1 MNDPERSQIKIKL
14 ALLRQVLMDD
24 KTLVKI
30 RKLQS
35 TDQYFIVV
43 VVKLWVI
50 IKINTR
56 LISLERSYK

>member
-24 KTLVKI
+24 ITLAKI

-56 LISLERSYK
+56 LISLERSYN